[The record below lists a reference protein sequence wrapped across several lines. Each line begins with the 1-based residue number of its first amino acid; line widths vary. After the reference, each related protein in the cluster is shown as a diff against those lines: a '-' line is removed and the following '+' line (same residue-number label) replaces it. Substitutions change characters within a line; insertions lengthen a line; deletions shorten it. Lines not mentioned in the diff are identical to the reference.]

1 MRRLAAIILL
11 LLSSVVAEAQLRTVQ
26 HRCWDI
32 VTEKDD
38 DTPHVLVPM
47 MTTAVDSGSMLVAM
61 AMKYIGTPYRYAG
74 RSPKAFD
81 CAGFALYLYKHFGH
95 RLPGWSAAQARL
107 GIEVS
112 DTRNLRPGDL
122 VFFGGRGAKKVV
134 GHTGIVV
141 DADERTGT
149 FRFIHAS
156 TGAGVIISRSTED
169 YYKKRYIT
177 ARRILK

>member
-1 MRRLAAIILL
+1 MRRFAAIILL
-11 LLSSVVAEAQLRTVQ
+11 LLSAVVAEAQLRTVQ

-141 DADERTGT
+141 ETDVQTGV
-149 FRFIHAS
+149 FRFIHAT
-156 TGAGVIISRSTED
+156 TGAGVIISKSTED
-169 YYKKRYIT
+169 YYKSRYIT
-177 ARRILK
+177 ARRIFR